1 VTLLLL
7 GSLVA
12 GILTTLAPCVLP
24 LLPVIIGGSLSD
36 SGESARRRAVIIAA
50 SLGVSIAAFTLLL
63 RAGTGLLGVPAST
76 WQWLSGGILILLG
89 LIFAVPEVWD
99 RVSQALSLQAR
110 AGRGLEAA
118 SQRSGTSG
126 AILTGA
132 ALGPVFSSCSPF
144 YLYAVV
150 TVLPAS
156 LGEGL
161 LLLLGYVVGLSGT
174 LLLIALIGQS
184 FIAKTRWLA
193 NPRGWFRR
201 GIGIAFILVGIIVI
215 FGLDRELQ
223 AWIIEYSPIRP
234 WELDSGFIPPA
245 E

>member
-36 SGESARRRAVIIAA
+36 SGRVARRRAVIIAA
-50 SLGVSIAAFTLLL
+50 SLGLSIAAFTLLL
-63 RAGTGLLGVPAST
+63 RAGTSLLGVPTAV

-89 LIFAVPEVWD
+89 LVFAIPEIWE
-99 RVSQALSLQAR
+99 RVSSALSLQAR

-118 SQRSGTSG
+118 TQRRGILG
-126 AILTGA
+126 AVLTGA

-144 YLYAVV
+144 YLYVVV

-201 GIGIAFILVGIIVI
+201 GIGIAFIIVGIIVI